1 MPVKQNQS
9 QSPRKRGTDAAPK
22 APLEAK
28 INVAKR
34 RLETSPLPL
43 KWFKFFKW
51 VVIAAHIIMGGIS
64 IITSLVSFFAAKNPE
79 VQAALPANLLNL
91 YSLYCIICVALAI
104 ADIVLAVFLFRKLSE
119 LTPGAY
125 TLLKVYI
132 IFVWVYNVASEAL
145 AEYFKAQMFP
155 ETYSS
160 NVIGV
165 VAISAIFAFVW
176 VALNLV
182 YFSKRRYLFY
192 DEDPDEAPRVVY
204 ADRYCPY
211 CGAELSENSSF
222 CDKCGK
228 NL

>member
-1 MPVKQNQS
+1 MQENHTRN
-9 QSPRKRGTDAAPK
+9 QSPRELR
-22 APLEAK
+22 
-28 INVAKR
+28 ISSAKR
-34 RLETSPLPL
+34 RLDTSPLPL

-64 IITSLVSFFAAKNPE
+64 AITSIVSFFAAKAPD
-79 VQAALPANLLNL
+79 VQAALPSDLLNL
-91 YSLYCIICVALAI
+91 YSVYCIICVALAA

-125 TLLKVYI
+125 TFLKFYI
-132 IFVWVYNVASEAL
+132 IFIWVYNVASEAL
-145 AEYFKAQMFP
+145 AEYFKALMFP
-155 ETYSS
+155 EQYTA
-160 NVIGV
+160 NIIGV

-192 DEDPDEAPRVVY
+192 DQDPDEAPRVVY
-204 ADRYCPY
+204 TDRFCPY
-211 CGAELSENSSF
+211 CAAELSENSSF

>member
-1 MPVKQNQS
+1 MQEYQNQP
-9 QSPRKRGTDAAPK
+9 QSPR
-22 APLEAK
+22 EAR
-28 INVAKR
+28 INSARR
-34 RLETSPLPL
+34 RLDSSPLPL

-51 VVIAAHIIMGGIS
+51 VVITAHIIMGGIS
-64 IITSLVSFFAAKNPE
+64 AITSIVSLFAAKAPD
-79 VQAALPANLLNL
+79 VQAALPADLLNL

-125 TLLKVYI
+125 TFLKVYI

-145 AEYFKAQMFP
+145 AEYFKARMFP
-155 ETYSS
+155 DAYTD
-160 NVIGV
+160 NIFGV
-165 VAISAIFAFVW
+165 VAISAVFAFIW

-204 ADRYCPY
+204 TDRFCPY